1 MRPLSFFKLMYLYI
15 YIYIFSSPKHK
26 KKSRPFTLDR
36 CSTTGL
42 FETNMMPAP
51 SRLLSSVGS
60 ALHRY
65 HIGHG
70 FKSRTGLI
78 FFSGL
83 ILTTAQVVFITAK
96 NRFQI
101 HVFIRSSNM
110 TFIYSHSFN
119 NNDNNKNS
127 IIKGQNFNNNIIP
140 FFNDVCNEKGG

>member
-1 MRPLSFFKLMYLYI
+1 
-15 YIYIFSSPKHK
+15 
-26 KKSRPFTLDR
+26 
-36 CSTTGL
+36 
-42 FETNMMPAP
+42 MMPAP

-78 FFSGL
+78 FFQALFSLLL
-83 ILTTAQVVFITAK
+83 ISSVHYCED
-96 NRFQI
+96 RFQI